1 MIPTK
6 FPGVTT
12 YLGAPPGWDD
22 DGEHGECMALPIK
35 ADEHG
40 LTSLWVPD
48 SDELAALNAGACVQL
63 TIMANAHPVVSVGV
77 SSLASQDHPQE
88 KNWK

>member
-22 DGEHGECMALPIK
+22 DGELGECMALPIK

-48 SDELAALNAGACVQL
+48 RDELAALNAGACVQL
-63 TIMANAHPVVSVGV
+63 TIMANAHPVVAVGV
-77 SSLASQDHPQE
+77 SQPSLSPSEDAS
-88 KNWK
+88 